1 MAKAFQF
8 AAIIGVV
15 AFVQWIFSVEFD
27 HDEVER
33 IITTSLGLF
42 AIEAASKK
50 RNPYVH
56 CACKKTN
63 DDARPES

>member
-27 HDEVER
+27 HDEWER
-33 IITTSLGLF
+33 IIVTVLGIGGIDAL
-42 AIEAASKK
+42 AAARKK
-50 RNPYVH
+50 
-56 CACKKTN
+56 
-63 DDARPES
+63 